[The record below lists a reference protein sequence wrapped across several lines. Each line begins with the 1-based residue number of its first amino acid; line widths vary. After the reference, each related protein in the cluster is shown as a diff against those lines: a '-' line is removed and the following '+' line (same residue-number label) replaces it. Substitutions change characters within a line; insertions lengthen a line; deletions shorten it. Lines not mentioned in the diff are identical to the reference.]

1 MEVKPTYE
9 ELEYQVRLLENEARW
24 RKQAEDALKES
35 EERFKILFEYAPDMY
50 ILCDTQAVLIDAN
63 RAAEKVTGY
72 ERHEVVGKN
81 LLSIGIVPEDQ
92 LQKAAELLYKI
103 SRKIQTGAEEVTIL
117 RKDGQRVHVELRAY
131 PVELGARPVVLITA
145 RDIGA
150 HKQTIE
156 LLSSREERYRKFFET
171 APDPLLLF
179 DSETANIE
187 EANQAARVL
196 FGHSQAELVGMS
208 LEDLLN
214 GTSDT
219 RIHIPSTKNGK
230 IEGRSEISCIFR
242 KNTNIVLNG
251 NVFFRA
257 LLVGGKHLIAGR
269 IVLSA
274 EDNDSG
280 PPQKPASPDPV

>member
-1 MEVKPTYE
+1 MEVKATYE
-9 ELEYQVRLLENEARW
+9 ELEYQVRLLKNEARW

-81 LLSIGIVPEDQ
+81 LLSIGIIPEDQ

-103 SRKIQTGAEEVTIL
+103 SRKIPTGAEEVDIR

-131 PVELGARPVVLITA
+131 PAELGGRPVVLTTA

-156 LLSSREERYRKFFET
+156 LLSTREERYRKLFET

-179 DSETANIE
+179 DSETADIE
-187 EANQAARVL
+187 EANQAARAL
-196 FGHSQAELVGMS
+196 FGYSQAELVGMS

-214 GTSDT
+214 GASDT
-219 RIHIPSTKNGK
+219 RIHIPSIKNGK
-230 IEGRSEISCIFR
+230 IQGRTEISCVFR
-242 KNTNIVLNG
+242 KNTDTVLNG
-251 NVFFRA
+251 NIFFRT

-274 EDNDSG
+274 EENED
-280 PPQKPASPDPV
+280 